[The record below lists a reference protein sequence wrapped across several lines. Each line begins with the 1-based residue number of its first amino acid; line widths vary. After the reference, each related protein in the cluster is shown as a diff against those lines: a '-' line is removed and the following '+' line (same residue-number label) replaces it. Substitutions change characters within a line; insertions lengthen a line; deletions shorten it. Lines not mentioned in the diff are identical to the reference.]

1 MLQEVKELQNKA
13 VTELYNKVE
22 KQNTITFRAPTGSG
36 KTFMMADYMN
46 RVLSNNPNI
55 IFLVST
61 LSKGGLAEQN
71 YRSFVDNKN
80 NGQFPNLRPYLINT
94 ETSKEE
100 SLFIP
105 TDCNVYIL
113 PRDLYKKTGI
123 LYRGSFEKFLQNITD
138 GFFGQNKTIYCIKDE
153 CHQATNN
160 LDSVSG
166 KYFKKI
172 INFSAT
178 PNLKRRQSID
188 VEISDE
194 DAMNAKL
201 IKRIEYGD
209 ENDTVEM
216 AINKFKEIKTSYR
229 DLLAVNPCLIIQI
242 SNKEKAEEEYQNIQ
256 QILNKT
262 ENQDLKWM
270 YIVDDNKK
278 CDTNDNVKKRLSVE
292 RWKDYAK
299 SNVATIDI
307 IIFKMVISEGWD
319 IPRACMLYQVRDV
332 KSKQLSEQVI
342 GRVRRNPRLL
352 DFETLSP
359 TAQDLCLTSWVWGK
373 IPEGGKKNIEV
384 ELFNKGKEVTNQ
396 IQLKTIRLKSL
407 TQRKDFDLAK
417 FLQQKKKPIATDD
430 IFSLYNKLKN
440 SDIGIQGLCS
450 TYANN
455 FEKWFDFANNL
466 FAINKEYNSFVC
478 NYKDSMEIEKDTD
491 GNEKLVSFP
500 ISTHYLDNGNSD
512 DLQTWVWLRKDKKE
526 NFSFDSEAERKW
538 ARILNDLSNK
548 NKVQTIENE
557 DNTLFNDTKED
568 KPRYLWGKNFL
579 PFSNIRYEY
588 YDNGI
593 HSSYPDFI
601 LKDKKGDIHIFEV
614 KSVNFSASLFIDE
627 DEYDQKVLSLRECY
641 KHCSHLLPYFFYLP
655 VLRND
660 VWQITR
666 FYNGNETT
674 ISKDEFIKS
683 LQ

>member
-1 MLQEVKELQNKA
+1 MLQEIKDLQNNA
-13 VTELYNKVE
+13 VSQLYKVVE
-22 KQNTITFRAPTGSG
+22 KQEIVSFRAPTGSG

-71 YRSFVDNKN
+71 YHSFIMNKN
-80 NGQFPNLRPYLINT
+80 NGLFPYLHPYLINT
-94 ETSKEE
+94 ETSTEE
-100 SLFIP
+100 NLFIP
-105 TDCNVYIL
+105 TNENVYIL

-123 LYRGSFEKFLQNITD
+123 LYKGSFEKFLQNITD
-138 GFFGQNKTIYCIKDE
+138 GLFGQNKTIYCIKDE

-178 PNLKRRQSID
+178 PKLERGQSID
-188 VEISDE
+188 VEISDQQ
-194 DAMNAKL
+194 AMETKL

-209 ENDTVEM
+209 ENDTVET
-216 AINKFKEIKTSYR
+216 AINKFKEIKKDYR
-229 DLLAVNPCLIIQI
+229 NLLAVNPCLIIQI
-242 SNKEKAEEEYQNIQ
+242 SNKEKAEQEYQNIH
-256 QILNKT
+256 QILNKK

-270 YIVDDNKK
+270 YIVDENKK

-299 SNVATIDI
+299 SNESTIDI

-352 DFETLSP
+352 DFETLSLN
-359 TAQDLCLTSWVWGK
+359 AQNLCLTSWVWGK
-373 IPEGGKKNIEV
+373 IPEGSKKNIAV

-396 IQLKTIRLKSL
+396 IQLKTIRLKPL
-407 TQRKDFDLAK
+407 TERKNFDLEK
-417 FLQQKKKPIATDD
+417 FLKQKKRPITTND
-430 IFSLYNKLKN
+430 IFSLYNKLNN
-440 SDIGIQGLCS
+440 SDIEIQKLCFS
-450 TYANN
+450 YADT
-455 FEKWFDFANNL
+455 FEKWFDFVNNL
-466 FAINKEYNSFVC
+466 SVINKEYNSFVC
-478 NYKDSMEIEKDTD
+478 NYTDSMEIEKDNE

-500 ISTHYLDNGNSD
+500 VSTCYLDNGNSD
-512 DLQTWVWLRKDKKE
+512 ELQTWVWLRKDKKE
-526 NFSFDSEAERKW
+526 NFSFDSEAEKKW
-538 ARILNDLSNK
+538 AGVLERLSLK
-548 NKVQTIENE
+548 DKIQTIKNE

-568 KPRYLWGKNFL
+568 EPRYLWGKNFL
-579 PFSNIRYEY
+579 YSSSIKYEY

-593 HSSYPDFI
+593 HASYPDFV
-601 LKDKKGDIHIFEV
+601 LKDRNENIHIFEV
-614 KSVNFSASLFIDE
+614 KSVNFSANTNIDTKEYEQKMSSLKNCY
-627 DEYDQKVLSLRECY
+627 EY
-641 KHCSHLLPYFFYLP
+641 CSRLLPYFFYLP
-655 VLRND
+655 ILKD
-660 VWQITR
+660 DIWQIIR
-666 FYNGNETT
+666 FYKGKMETIT
-674 ISKDEFIKS
+674 KEEFMKD
-683 LQ
+683 LP